1 MTTLRRPL
9 RASFVQTTLCS
20 AIYTKLMHTISLER
34 ACRYAAVSAEG
45 GILRLKWLA
54 AATRFKLA
62 LHRHDR
68 ALKYGFNPDQPRV
81 PRGNPDGGQWARIAG
96 SNSSR
101 MDNRG
106 RYGANFPG
114 ATHGQQVRLDLEIA
128 RTEDALRNIRQYDL
142 TWKPNVESLTTPGSI
157 EGAIRNAE
165 ARAQQAESYL
175 NQLRTGIG
183 GNLGPPLE
191 VPGAQ
196 SRRQTSGVFDSDA
209 WIGAYRATNNM
220 PDLFGRPSWPNDKGT
235 VAVTEID
242 GKLYFGIN
250 SGAPG
255 YATIDQ
261 REAENWRRTLVDR
274 YPNELRTR
282 NIGSVPNDSFYHA
295 ESNVLMRAARENN
308 GTLAGRVIDVHTD
321 REICGPSCMK
331 VLPKLGLEL
340 GNPRVTFIGPSGT
353 RRTMKDGG
361 WK

>member
-1 MTTLRRPL
+1 
-9 RASFVQTTLCS
+9 
-20 AIYTKLMHTISLER
+20 MHTISFEEFCRHTAR
-34 ACRYAAVSAEG
+34 ADG

-62 LHRHDR
+62 LYRHNR

-81 PRGNPDGGQWARIAG
+81 ARGNPDGGQWARIAG

-101 MDNRG
+101 IGNRG
-106 RYGANFPG
+106 RFGSNFPG

-128 RTEDALRNIRQYDL
+128 RTENALRKIRQYDL
-142 TWKPNVESLTTPGSI
+142 TWTPKVESLTTPGSI

-165 ARAQQAESYL
+165 ARAQQAEGYL

-183 GNLGPPLE
+183 GNVGPPLDGPE
-191 VPGAQ
+191 SQ
-196 SRRQTSGVFDSDA
+196 SHRTTSRVFDGDA

-235 VAVTEID
+235 VAVTDID
-242 GKLYFGIN
+242 GSLYFGIN

-255 YATIDQ
+255 YTTTDQ
-261 REAENWRRTLVDR
+261 RDAESWRSTLADK
-274 YPNELRTR
+274 YPNELRTK

-308 GTLAGRVIDVHTD
+308 GSLAGRTIDVYTD

-331 VLPKLGLEL
+331 VLPKLGVEL

-361 WK
+361 WE